1 MAWDFVSTSAVNIL
15 QSEYQTISV
24 SSSSCDTTFRA
35 TSRTFHVVS
44 RALSPWSVEHTH
56 ARRYVT
62 RLVSLFNYFYSPI
75 SPIGSNS
82 GEKAYLSILCMSD
95 VTYGVHDVYSC

>member
-62 RLVSLFNYFYSPI
+62 RLVSLFNYFFSPI
-75 SPIGSNS
+75 SPIESEIKREG
-82 GEKAYLSILCMSD
+82 LP
-95 VTYGVHDVYSC
+95 